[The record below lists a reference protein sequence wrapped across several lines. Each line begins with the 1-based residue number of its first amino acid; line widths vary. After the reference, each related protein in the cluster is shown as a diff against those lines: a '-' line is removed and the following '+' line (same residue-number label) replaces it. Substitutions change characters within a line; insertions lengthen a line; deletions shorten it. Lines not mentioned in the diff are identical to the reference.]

1 MMKRILC
8 IMLLTTLFLQS
19 YAGIANYEVVP
30 LPQSIKLVKGQG
42 FSLTDGTLIVYAG
55 ADEAMQRNAQFLAQY
70 FKSMTNKE
78 VSVTNDRRAKNGCI
92 VLALDKKLKGDEAYH
107 ISVSNK
113 TIRVTGKTPKGVF
126 YGIQTLR
133 KSLAEEIHQDA
144 IVFPAVEIDDEPR
157 FGYRGMML
165 DCARHFFPV
174 SFVKKFI
181 DLLALHNMNTFHW
194 HLTDDQGWRIEIKK
208 YPELTKIGSV
218 RQRTVIGRDSDL
230 DDGTPYGGYYTQEEA
245 REIVEYAR
253 QRHIK
258 VIPEI
263 DMPGHMMAALATFPE
278 LGCTGGPYEV
288 GFGWGIYLDVLCLG
302 NEKIYPFLEDII
314 DELVPIFP
322 AKEFHIGGDET
333 PRDYWKVCPKC
344 QALAKREGIDTHQ
357 LQAYFTK
364 RMEKYLNS
372 KGKII
377 IGWDEILEGDIN
389 PSATIMSWRGVSNGN
404 KASADG
410 HDVIMSPTEFAYF
423 DYYQTDQTR
432 NEPMAWGGCL
442 PVEKV
447 YSFDP
452 APDSLSAKAKQHIIG
467 AQANLWTEYIPYTQQ
482 AEYMLLPRMSA
493 MAEVQWMPVSQKNY
507 QDFVKRLY
515 RLAKVYD
522 HEGYIYALHLW
533 PERYHF
539 NRNRW

>member
-42 FSLTDGTLIVYAG
+42 FNFTDGTLIVYAG
-55 ADEAMQRNAQFLAQY
+55 TDEAMQRNAQFLAQY

-113 TIRVTGKTPKGVF
+113 IIRVTGKTPKGVF

-432 NEPMAWGGCL
+432 NEPMAWGGYL

-452 APDSLSAKAKQHIIG
+452 APDTLSAKAKQHIIG

-482 AEYMLLPRMSA
+482 AEYMLLPRMAA

-507 QDFVKRLY
+507 QAFVKRLY

>member
-42 FSLTDGTLIVYAG
+42 FNLTDGTLIVYAG
-55 ADEAMQRNAQFLAQY
+55 TDEAMQRNAQFLAQY

-113 TIRVTGKTPKGVF
+113 IIRVTGKTPKGVF

-245 REIVEYAR
+245 CEIVEYAR

-432 NEPMAWGGCL
+432 NEPMAWGGYL

-452 APDSLSAKAKQHIIG
+452 APDTLSAKAKQHIIG

-482 AEYMLLPRMSA
+482 AEYMLLPRMAA

-507 QDFVKRLY
+507 QAFVKRLY

-522 HEGYIYALHLW
+522 HEGYTYALHLW

>member
-92 VLALDKKLKGDEAYH
+92 VLALDNKLKGDEAYH

-133 KSLAEEIHQDA
+133 KSLAEEIHQDN
-144 IVFPAVEIDDEPR
+144 IVFPAVEIDDKPR

-344 QALAKREGIDTHQ
+344 QALAKREGIDTHK

-432 NEPMAWGGCL
+432 NEPMAWGGYL

-452 APDSLSAKAKQHIIG
+452 APDTLSTKAKQHIIG

-482 AEYMLLPRMSA
+482 AEYMLLPRMAA

-522 HEGYIYALHLW
+522 HDGYIYALHLW

>member
-1 MMKRILC
+1 MKRILC

-19 YAGIANYEVVP
+19 YAGIANYELVP

-42 FSLTDGTLIVYAG
+42 FNLTDGTLIVYAG

-344 QALAKREGIDTHQ
+344 QALAKCEGIDTHQ

-432 NEPMAWGGCL
+432 NEPMAWGGYL

-452 APDSLSAKAKQHIIG
+452 APDTLSAKAKQHIIG

-482 AEYMLLPRMSA
+482 AEYMLLPRMAA

-507 QDFVKRLY
+507 QAFVKRLY

>member
-1 MMKRILC
+1 MKRILC

-42 FSLTDGTLIVYAG
+42 FNLTDGTLIVYAG

-344 QALAKREGIDTHQ
+344 QALAKCEGIDTHQ

-432 NEPMAWGGCL
+432 NEPMAWGGYL

-452 APDSLSAKAKQHIIG
+452 APDTLSAKAKQHIIG

-482 AEYMLLPRMSA
+482 AEYMLLPRMAA

-507 QDFVKRLY
+507 QAFVKRLY

>member
-1 MMKRILC
+1 MKRILC

-55 ADEAMQRNAQFLAQY
+55 TDEAMQRNAQFLAQY

-113 TIRVTGKTPKGVF
+113 SIRVTGKTPKGVF

-133 KSLAEEIHQDA
+133 KSLAEEIHQDN

-245 REIVEYAR
+245 
-253 QRHIK
+253 
-258 VIPEI
+258 
-263 DMPGHMMAALATFPE
+263 
-278 LGCTGGPYEV
+278 
-288 GFGWGIYLDVLCLG
+288 
-302 NEKIYPFLEDII
+302 
-314 DELVPIFP
+314 
-322 AKEFHIGGDET
+322 
-333 PRDYWKVCPKC
+333 
-344 QALAKREGIDTHQ
+344 
-357 LQAYFTK
+357 
-364 RMEKYLNS
+364 
-372 KGKII
+372 
-377 IGWDEILEGDIN
+377 
-389 PSATIMSWRGVSNGN
+389 
-404 KASADG
+404 
-410 HDVIMSPTEFAYF
+410 
-423 DYYQTDQTR
+423 
-432 NEPMAWGGCL
+432 
-442 PVEKV
+442 
-447 YSFDP
+447 
-452 APDSLSAKAKQHIIG
+452 
-467 AQANLWTEYIPYTQQ
+467 
-482 AEYMLLPRMSA
+482 
-493 MAEVQWMPVSQKNY
+493 
-507 QDFVKRLY
+507 
-515 RLAKVYD
+515 
-522 HEGYIYALHLW
+522 
-533 PERYHF
+533 
-539 NRNRW
+539 